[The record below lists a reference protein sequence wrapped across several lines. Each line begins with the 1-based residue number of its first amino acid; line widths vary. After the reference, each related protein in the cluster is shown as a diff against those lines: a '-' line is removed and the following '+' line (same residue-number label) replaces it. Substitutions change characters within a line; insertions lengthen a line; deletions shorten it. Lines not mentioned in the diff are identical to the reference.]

1 MMSVLKI
8 SSRSY
13 SICPFFPSRGSSCG
27 AMLRDAGYLKRD
39 ELQRLYIA
47 KATDVVSAYG
57 FPVVV
62 GERLFEQFKS
72 YEGLYFFLGGYLSS
86 RLDPDIHFKHTEG
99 VAKTGQINYVER
111 ILPTTMYANNRYI
124 EGYDQN
130 VNPGN
135 APLVVVQ
142 LLDDEC
148 PEDFIKGL
156 TLSVRSLLPE
166 DLLLEQYEERNRLHL
181 LTQFLDHFVRESSQ
195 DVFVHISLGKI
206 IGDSNNNPEHFL
218 QPILTMTLEW
228 WLQARYVV
236 ERMDPELWE
245 KILSPDNEFRRQ
257 LIDQVVSTSL
267 PESKS
272 PEQVSAAVKVGDV
285 AVKAALYD
293 EAFVAKVQLCEG
305 LVSDAIESFIRAEDA
320 TQFLDDIWASEDANV
335 YHDLVSLPNVGD
347 RLCDEASKVI
357 YAFISNWAKL
367 AVTLVK
373 RKQFQGAVDAARKAN
388 RSKTWKEVCFACGDA
403 EEFRLAQIFRLSI
416 IVQVDELEEVS
427 DYYQNRGCFNELISF
442 MESGLVLERAHMA
455 IFYREHPNLIN
466 DPINVL
472 VLRVDLTRIVDII
485 RKAGH
490 LHEEDSDRLRE
501 SIDLHDNFD
510 QIGLG
515 QKVEKH
521 ELLEM

>member
-1 MMSVLKI
+1 MFVAVLV
-8 SSRSY
+8 
-13 SICPFFPSRGSSCG
+13 
-27 AMLRDAGYLKRD
+27 L
-39 ELQRLYIA
+39 LQ
-47 KATDVVSAYG
+47 
-57 FPVVV
+57 
-62 GERLFEQFKS
+62 
-72 YEGLYFFLGGYLSS
+72 
-86 RLDPDIHFKHTEG
+86 
-99 VAKTGQINYVER
+99 

-156 TLSVRSLLPE
+156 TLS
-166 DLLLEQYEERNRLHL
+166 
-181 LTQFLDHFVRESSQ
+181 
-195 DVFVHISLGKI
+195 
-206 IGDSNNNPEHFL
+206 
-218 QPILTMTLEW
+218 
-228 WLQARYVV
+228 LQARYVV

-245 KILSPDNEFRRQ
+245 KVLSPDNEFRRQ

-373 RKQFQGAVDAARKAN
+373 HKQFQGAVDAARKAN

-416 IVQVDELEEVS
+416 IVQVDELEE
-427 DYYQNRGCFNELISF
+427 
-442 MESGLVLERAHMA
+442 
-455 IFYREHPNLIN
+455 EHPNLIN

-490 LHEEDSDRLRE
+490 LYEEDSDRLRE

>member
-1 MMSVLKI
+1 MEAKLPDARPLINVCGSLLVL
-8 SSRSY
+8 
-13 SICPFFPSRGSSCG
+13 
-27 AMLRDAGYLKRD
+27 
-39 ELQRLYIA
+39 LQ
-47 KATDVVSAYG
+47 
-57 FPVVV
+57 
-62 GERLFEQFKS
+62 
-72 YEGLYFFLGGYLSS
+72 
-86 RLDPDIHFKHTEG
+86 
-99 VAKTGQINYVER
+99 

-166 DLLLEQYEERNRLHL
+166 DLLLEQYEER
-181 LTQFLDHFVRESSQ
+181 
-195 DVFVHISLGKI
+195 
-206 IGDSNNNPEHFL
+206 
-218 QPILTMTLEW
+218 
-228 WLQARYVV
+228 YVV

-245 KILSPDNEFRRQ
+245 KVLSPDNEFRRQ

-272 PEQVSAAVKVGDV
+272 PEQVSAAVKAIKADPSRVMVINRLDNFDGPAVGDV

-335 YHDLVSLPNVGD
+335 YHDLVRLDDIKEFILMPNVASLPNVGD
-347 RLCDEASKVI
+347 RLCDEASK
-357 YAFISNWAKL
+357 
-367 AVTLVK
+367 
-373 RKQFQGAVDAARKAN
+373 
-388 RSKTWKEVCFACGDA
+388 
-403 EEFRLAQIFRLSI
+403 
-416 IVQVDELEEVS
+416 VDELEEVS

-455 IFYREHPNLIN
+455 IFTDHTWLLCNNASAVNEALNEIY
-466 DPINVL
+466 
-472 VLRVDLTRIVDII
+472 VD
-485 RKAGH
+485 
-490 LHEEDSDRLRE
+490 EEDSDRLRE

-515 QKVEKH
+515 QKVK
-521 ELLEM
+521 